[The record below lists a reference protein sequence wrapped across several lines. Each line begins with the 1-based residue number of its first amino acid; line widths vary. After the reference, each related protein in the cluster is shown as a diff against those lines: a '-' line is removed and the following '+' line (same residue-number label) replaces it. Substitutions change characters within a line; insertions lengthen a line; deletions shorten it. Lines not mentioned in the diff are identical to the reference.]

1 MVRFN
6 SHIAIE
12 DPGPPDHGP
21 VIGVASAVPLPSTV
35 PGPPTVPEGVTK
47 GIIAAAEMNCRI
59 VAILE
64 DLGTPALDWW
74 KANAPERLL
83 EVGIAEQ
90 NGAVFAAGL
99 AAEGYVPL
107 LYGFVFATLARAYN
121 QIRQSILI
129 DRFNVKFICRE
140 GAWGEFGIS
149 HNSVEGI
156 GMANV
161 LPNLVIL
168 NAADG
173 IEAEKA
179 TKAMFD
185 YIGPVF
191 LRQEASPPPARL
203 FADDYP
209 FEIGKAAVV
218 KEGKDAVIIATGYM
232 LTESVR
238 ALDLLEKDGL
248 DVGIIDMSTLKPLD
262 EMAIVKA
269 ARDSGAIVTAENGTI
284 MGGLGMGVAKVLA
297 EELPTPMVLVGVE
310 DEFSQSG
317 LVGGGRDE
325 LKEHFGLGA
334 KDLAEAVRE
343 CVRKKEKLH

>member
-1 MVRFN
+1 MAKFS

-12 DPGPPDHGP
+12 DPGVPDYGP
-21 VIGVASAVPLPSTV
+21 LFGVASAVPLPSAV
-35 PGPPTVPEGVTK
+35 PGPPTVPESVGKGV
-47 GIIAAAEMNCRI
+47 IAAAQKNRRI
-59 VAILE
+59 VAVLE

-99 AAEGYVPL
+99 AAEGYIPV

-121 QIRQSILI
+121 QIRQSILV

-140 GAWGEFGIS
+140 GAWGEFGVS

-179 TKAMFD
+179 TVAMFD

-203 FADDYP
+203 FSTTTSSRLERP
-209 FEIGKAAVV
+209 PLSKKAR
-218 KEGKDAVIIATGYM
+218 T
-232 LTESVR
+232 R
-238 ALDLLEKDGL
+238 
-248 DVGIIDMSTLKPLD
+248 
-262 EMAIVKA
+262 
-269 ARDSGAIVTAENGTI
+269 R
-284 MGGLGMGVAKVLA
+284 
-297 EELPTPMVLVGVE
+297 
-310 DEFSQSG
+310 
-317 LVGGGRDE
+317 
-325 LKEHFGLGA
+325 
-334 KDLAEAVRE
+334 
-343 CVRKKEKLH
+343 